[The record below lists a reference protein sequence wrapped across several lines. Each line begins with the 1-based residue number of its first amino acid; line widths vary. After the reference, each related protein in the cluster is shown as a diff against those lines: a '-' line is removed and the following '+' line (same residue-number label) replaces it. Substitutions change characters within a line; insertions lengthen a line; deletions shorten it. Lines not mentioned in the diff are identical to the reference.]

1 MDETEG
7 PREIGDSTLDEML
20 MAARAILPRA
30 YVPYSGFHVGA
41 ALLNED
47 GTIRPGVNI
56 ENASYPLSVCAERNA
71 VAAMVAS
78 GQQKILAVAVAT
90 DAPVPTP
97 PCGGCRQVLWEFGD
111 ADTPVVAEGAD
122 GVRTRWRLGELLP
135 HAFGPDD
142 LR

>member
-1 MDETEG
+1 MSDQEAPIDVEDAL
-7 PREIGDSTLDEML
+7 DSML
-20 MAARAILPRA
+20 TSARSMMSRA
-30 YVPYSGFHVGA
+30 YAPYSNFHVGA
-41 ALLNED
+41 AVLNED
-47 GTIRPGVNI
+47 GVIRPGANI

-71 VAAMVAS
+71 VAGMIAA

-90 DAPVPTP
+90 DAPTPTP

-122 GVRTRWRLGELLP
+122 GVRARWRLGDLLP
-135 HAFGPDD
+135 HASGPAD